1 MRIAA
6 LSFLVAIES
15 LTKGVDGSNGLGN
28 PSPIQGSRSHL
39 YQQQNVG
46 GGYSVNPISAAAE
59 VLDSA
64 IEQEG
69 GTEKENFLPPL
80 PEGWIEVIDPSSGR
94 PYYYHEETR
103 VTTWER
109 PIISSKTD
117 DGNLEGGNIPQTEET
132 KSIEQREHCEDVE
145 SEKIVHEDSVT
156 SEATQSVIQEE
167 HMSES
172 HSEQTKLTD
181 INPAPISGEQI
192 ETNSGVG
199 GFVADTGALEYDARS
214 EQSNNLPASTNKED
228 QYDARLEQ
236 YNVLPASTNK
246 ENQGMDQENQRYDA
260 QGKVNEFGQ
269 SYDETHQRWGLPP
282 NQGQQ
287 YRPIQ
292 SQSIPY
298 QPEMR
303 EQPINQIKADTR
315 DQPNPQPYQQ
325 SPQQHVNQGI
335 RVNPYFSQ
343 PPRPDQET
351 PVQQSKE
358 ELKVQKTGIWGRLV
372 AGKDTASKVKNPS
385 LPQAPFRESS
395 PEQPPPLFGQ
405 ASQHAS
411 PPRQNPSESEQKRS
425 ESGSDNNYLPQLP
438 PRDYAGLQRN
448 PIQRS
453 SPPPQRE
460 PYSQQQKNNYQGQG
474 GQSFY
479 SEQQSPF
486 RPRNQPPPTQY
497 AGQYNGQYG
506 DQYRNSAP
514 YGQPHPS
521 QQGGPTNQNIETSN
535 TVKDAIGNAWK
546 GVLGLGNKTMAV
558 ATQAKNNV
566 AHGAN
571 QVGQT
576 VGSTSAGVWDKAK
589 GTVGSMGK
597 SMFEEEDNSEK
608 NQQNAYSLSGYG
620 GQPPYS
626 RQQTPPPQYP
636 PQNYGG
642 YPQGSNPPIPRENP
656 PYPHQGLQTP
666 FREGEEKQLS
676 PGQLRSP
683 PLQSTW
689 RNHQQ
694 LQNQGQREAEAQ
706 GLPNVGSAPISPGQ
720 ESPGQ
725 KFPGY
730 GFPGHGPPGQG
741 PPGHGPSTQGLPAQE
756 LSGQESSVQG
766 KESLGQGYQGQAP
779 PVGQASTGQGL
790 PSQGLPGQGLPDQ
803 ESSGQAS
810 LRQGFPGQRPLGQ
823 RFPGQGSPGQGPPV
837 QGFPGQGPP
846 GQGYPG
852 QGPPGQGSPGQGP
865 PVQGFPGQG
874 PSGQTYPVQGPPGQG
889 PSGQGYTGQ
898 GPPGQRYSDQGPP
911 GQGPSPGR

>member
-1 MRIAA
+1 MKMRSAA

-28 PSPIQGSRSHL
+28 PSSIQGSGSHL

-46 GGYSVNPISAAAE
+46 GGYSINPISAAAE
-59 VLDSA
+59 VLDGA

-69 GTEKENFLPPL
+69 GTEKENLLPPL

-109 PIISSKTD
+109 PIIPPETD

-132 KSIEQREHCEDVE
+132 KSIEQSEYCEDIE
-145 SEKIVHEDSVT
+145 NEKKIQEDSVT
-156 SEATQSVIQEE
+156 REATQPVIQEE
-167 HMSES
+167 QLSES
-172 HSEQTKLTD
+172 HSEQTELSD
-181 INPAPISGEQI
+181 INSAPIIGEQI

-199 GFVADTGALEYDARS
+199 GFVADTGAVEYDARL
-214 EQSNNLPASTNKED
+214 EQSNVLPASTNKED
-228 QYDARLEQ
+228 QGL
-236 YNVLPASTNK
+236 
-246 ENQGMDQENQRYDA
+246 DQENQRYDA
-260 QGKVNEFGQ
+260 PGKINEFGQ
-269 SYDETHQRWGLPP
+269 SYDETHQRWGIPQ

-287 YRPIQ
+287 YRPMQ

-298 QPEMR
+298 QPEMQ
-303 EQPINQIKADTR
+303 EQPINQIKADIR

-325 SPQQHVNQGI
+325 SPQQHVNQGM

-372 AGKDTASKVKNPS
+372 AGKDTAPKVKNPS

-405 ASQHAS
+405 VPQHTS
-411 PPRQNPSESEQKRS
+411 PPRQNLSESEQKRP
-425 ESGSDNNYLPQLP
+425 ESGSDNSYPPQLP

-460 PYSQQQKNNYQGQG
+460 PYSQLQKNNYQGQG
-474 GQSFY
+474 GQNFY
-479 SEQQSPF
+479 SEQQPPF

-521 QQGGPTNQNIETSN
+521 QQGGPTNQNIETGN

-589 GTVGSMGK
+589 GTVGSMSK
-597 SMFEEEDNSEK
+597 SMFEEEVNPEK
-608 NQQNAYSLSGYG
+608 NQQDAYSLSGYG

-666 FREGEEKQLS
+666 FREG
-676 PGQLRSP
+676 
-683 PLQSTW
+683 
-689 RNHQQ
+689 
-694 LQNQGQREAEAQ
+694 
-706 GLPNVGSAPISPGQ
+706 
-720 ESPGQ
+720 
-725 KFPGY
+725 
-730 GFPGHGPPGQG
+730 
-741 PPGHGPSTQGLPAQE
+741 
-756 LSGQESSVQG
+756 
-766 KESLGQGYQGQAP
+766 
-779 PVGQASTGQGL
+779 
-790 PSQGLPGQGLPDQ
+790 
-803 ESSGQAS
+803 
-810 LRQGFPGQRPLGQ
+810 
-823 RFPGQGSPGQGPPV
+823 
-837 QGFPGQGPP
+837 
-846 GQGYPG
+846 
-852 QGPPGQGSPGQGP
+852 
-865 PVQGFPGQG
+865 
-874 PSGQTYPVQGPPGQG
+874 
-889 PSGQGYTGQ
+889 
-898 GPPGQRYSDQGPP
+898 
-911 GQGPSPGR
+911 